1 MQHPAASRRQG
12 ITRGFESMNA
22 PQVRALFYSAA
33 VFNWLAAAIL
43 FAPFG
48 IARWLGL
55 EPAPANTPY
64 EHIALSAV
72 VLFGIGYWWAG
83 VDPVRNRPLIT
94 LGMIGKL
101 LVVAV
106 FWSAVLGGRANW
118 RLGALASGDLVYA
131 ALFARY
137 LITSKGG

>member
-1 MQHPAASRRQG
+1 MSAAK
-12 ITRGFESMNA
+12 T
-22 PQVRALFYSAA
+22 RALFYSAA

-48 IARWLGL
+48 IAQALGL
-55 EPAPANTPY
+55 EPAPINSPY
-64 EHIALSAV
+64 EHIALMAI

-83 VDPVRNRPLIT
+83 NDPLLNRPLIR

-101 LVVAV
+101 LVVALV
-106 FWSAVLGGRANW
+106 WLAVAGGQANW

-131 ALFARY
+131 ILFARY
-137 LITSKGG
+137 LYFGKRS